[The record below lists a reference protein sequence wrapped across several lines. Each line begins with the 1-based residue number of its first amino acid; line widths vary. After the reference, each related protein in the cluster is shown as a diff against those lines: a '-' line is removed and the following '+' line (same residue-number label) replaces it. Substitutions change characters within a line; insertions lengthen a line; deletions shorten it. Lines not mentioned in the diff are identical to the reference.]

1 VAALAP
7 ISTPIG
13 RRCRRGRLASLTR
26 GELALIEWL
35 KLDDRCSVIAAYPER
50 HGARIAAAGW
60 SEGRKLPGGGA
71 LCDRHGAEAKLVREL
86 SSPQWSDARR
96 HGRDSS
102 GSASDISQYTAFSC
116 FPPVHRADLEGR
128 LRVEK
133 LWGPRQRSGTFVV
146 VRKPIEVPHDPS

>member
-1 VAALAP
+1 MAALAP

-60 SEGRKLPGGGA
+60 SEGRKLPGRGA

-96 HGRDSS
+96 PRTSRSTPLSPASHPFAGPILKVGFGSS
-102 GSASDISQYTAFSC
+102 LHASEGDPQYEIKSDMTDHVAMHKGG
-116 FPPVHRADLEGR
+116 VLR
-128 LRVEK
+128 LLR
-133 LWGPRQRSGTFVV
+133 R
-146 VRKPIEVPHDPS
+146 

>member
-1 VAALAP
+1 MAALAP

-60 SEGRKLPGGGA
+60 SEGRKLPGRGA
-71 LCDRHGAEAKLVREL
+71 LCDRHGAEATCSRTVFATVERC
-86 SSPQWSDARR
+86 PATWSRFVGIGGLGHLA
-96 HGRDSS
+96 
-102 GSASDISQYTAFSC
+102 
-116 FPPVHRADLEGR
+116 VHRFLLPPTRSQGR
-128 LRVEK
+128 
-133 LWGPRQRSGTFVV
+133 S
-146 VRKPIEVPHDPS
+146 